1 MVLSIQ
7 KMIDYNGE
15 LSDSQADVMKTTGL
29 TKEQVD
35 DLTKSFGTFKTRTA
49 RIELLKLAED
59 AGRLG
64 ITGVKNLKDYVE
76 VANQVKVAL
85 GDDLSDEAIREIG
98 KINNIY
104 RVGEQTGKDFAQANL
119 ALGSSINEVSA
130 SGANQAGF
138 LVDYL
143 KRQAGVA
150 AQTKISADQNIGYAA
165 TFDEIGQ
172 SVEVSATAMN
182 KVWIDMF
189 KNSADY
195 AKIAGMSLK
204 DFTNLMNTDANEA
217 MIRFLEGLNG
227 NNEGMA
233 VMVDKLSD
241 LEVGGARGTQA
252 LLALANN
259 TDLLKKR
266 QDLASRSMQQATS
279 LTNEYNIK
287 NNNLAATLGKVKKR
301 LMGMFSSQ
309 AVVGGITGLLEV
321 FGRLIGAMKKRR

>member
-1 MVLSIQ
+1 
-7 KMIDYNGE
+7 MIDYNGE

-241 LEVGGARGTQA
+241 LEVGGARGVQA
-252 LLALANN
+252 LLALSNN
-259 TDLLKKR
+259 TKLLKER
-266 QDLASRSMQQATS
+266 QEQASTAMQEATS

-301 LMGMFSSQ
+301 IMEFFSSKRCRWHNRFL
-309 AVVGGITGLLEV
+309 GGLWEV
-321 FGRLIGAMKKRR
+321 DRCNRGC